1 MVLYRDCYLKYFYME
16 FKLFILYFVHHEYAI
31 AISGKGK
38 SIHFSLCVKHHA
50 TKTYAG
56 VLTFLTLNLGTRQAR
71 IISFLLRS
79 LYDRRCSP
87 RCIVDRGLNSL
98 QRWSGCHGAGNN
110 ACACRKSNSFIPPAA
125 NSP

>member
-56 VLTFLTLNLGTRQAR
+56 VLISLTSAL
-71 IISFLLRS
+71 
-79 LYDRRCSP
+79 DRLESSASCSDHFMTGD
-87 RCIVDRGLNSL
+87 VALVAYWTG
-98 QRWSGCHGAGNN
+98 G
-110 ACACRKSNSFIPPAA
+110 
-125 NSP
+125 